1 MGLIGASS
9 RLTKLNNERLDSER
23 EMGLISDKKFKL
35 LETVNELASV
45 AAGLD
50 EKAPEVKALDAH
62 KKRLEAIGQKLDI
75 QMQRLETRLKMIDG
89 DIQNCR
95 QLVDKNIQYMYGGR

>member
-9 RLTKLNNERLDSER
+9 RLTQLNSQRLDVER
-23 EMGLISDKKFKL
+23 DMGLISDKKTKL
-35 LETVNELASV
+35 LDTVNELASV
-45 AAGLD
+45 ATGLD
-50 EKAPEVKALDAH
+50 EKAPEVKALEAH

-75 QMQRLETRLKMIDG
+75 QMQRLETRLKMIDA
-89 DIQNCR
+89 DIQNCK